1 MKIFLQ
7 FVTATLILLN
17 CAVSFAAQIDEELSD
32 DEKARRGI
40 KIASERLKKEF
51 PVSVEAR
58 IFFPSMDAHVK
69 SHEVKIGDDA
79 VNFNHFD
86 LNSTIAPE
94 YIFRYKNIS
103 VDYLRL
109 KEDSG
114 GNFVD
119 NMTFGGKIHNGAVN
133 LQSDLHYITFNVDR
147 EIISL
152 MGTKAAWNYGV
163 TGIKWRGSV
172 ESSSGRVD
180 ENYFMPVPT
189 LGIALEMAIQPK
201 VKIYTNV
208 SGMVLGGHG
217 HLCDFD
223 GGFAYMADKNFS
235 WKVGFR
241 HIDAKLNWRSVH
253 GDFKLNG
260 FYTSLRADF

>member
-7 FVTATLILLN
+7 LVTATLILTN
-17 CAVSFAAQIDEELSD
+17 YAISFAAQVDEEISD
-32 DEKARRGI
+32 DENAKRGI
-40 KIASERLKKEF
+40 QIVSERLKKEF

-79 VNFNHFD
+79 FNFNHFD
-86 LNSTIAPE
+86 LNSKVATE

-109 KEDSG
+109 DSDSD
-114 GNFVD
+114 GNFV
-119 NMTFGGKIHNGAVN
+119 NGFNFGGKMHNGAVN
-133 LQSDLHYITFNVDR
+133 LQSDLHYIKFNVDR
-147 EIISL
+147 EIISM

-163 TGIKWRGSV
+163 TGVKWRGSV
-172 ESSSGRVD
+172 ESSNGRVD

-189 LGIALEMAIQPK
+189 IGIALEMAIQPK
-201 VKIYTNV
+201 VKVYTNI
-208 SGMVLGGHG
+208 SGMILGGHG
-217 HLCDFD
+217 HLCDFE

-241 HIDAKLNWRSVH
+241 HIDTKLNWRSVH

-260 FYTSLRADF
+260 FYTGLRADF